1 MKTWFPLLILM
12 FTGFFS
18 FSQDKIQDPNYGNT
32 PAELVPYGKYQDP
45 YLKFFIEPKEFLGT
59 GREKSLANLPETVK
73 IGFLGPLER
82 TGDLEIGKQMLQGAK
97 LALEEANQDGGFRG
111 IPFELMLHNDAG
123 LWGAAANEVV
133 KMYDEGV
140 WAILGSID
148 GTVTHVALRV
158 ALKVE
163 IPMINTG
170 DSDPTLTETSIP
182 WIIRVIGDDRQSSY
196 ALANYMI
203 TRKGHSKIAV
213 LRVND
218 RYGRVG
224 IGEFRDSARR
234 LGFPLVLEVRYT
246 PGDSTFTAQLNRVR
260 KSGADA
266 LLIWPGDAETAVKI
280 LNEIDQM
287 DLDLPIYCS
296 DRVVRKE
303 FIEMAGPLAEGI
315 VTTYSYNPVLNDPK
329 LKAFNKR
336 YSDRFG
342 MEPDTFAAHAYDGMN
357 ITIAAIRQA
366 GLNRTLIRDLL
377 TDLKTFQGYQGVTG
391 EIILD
396 ASWNDIGPIWMVD
409 IRDGDFVFSPAPDF
423 KKNEAQ

>member
-1 MKTWFPLLILM
+1 MKTWHLFTILIFL
-12 FTGFFS
+12 GFES
-18 FSQDKIQDPNYGNT
+18 FSQNKSKDPSYGNT
-32 PAELVPYGKYQDP
+32 PAELIPYGKYQDP
-45 YLKFFIEPKEFLGT
+45 YIRFFIEPKEFLGT

-82 TGDLEIGKQMLQGAK
+82 TGDLDIGKQMLQGAT
-97 LALEEANQDGGFRG
+97 LALEEANQGGGFRG

-203 TRKGHSKIAV
+203 SQKGHSKIAV

-234 LGFPLVLEVRYT
+234 LGSPLVLEVRYS
-246 PGDSTFTAQLNRVR
+246 PGDSTFTAQLNRIR
-260 KSGADA
+260 ESSADA
-266 LLIWPGDAETAVKI
+266 LLIWPGDAETAIQI
-280 LNEIDQM
+280 LNEIDRM
-287 DLDLPIYCS
+287 GLEIPIYCS
-296 DRVVRKE
+296 DRVVNKG
-303 FIEMAGPLAEGI
+303 FIEKAGPLAEGI
-315 VTTYSYNPVLNDPK
+315 VTTYSYNPELKDPK
-329 LKAFNKR
+329 LQAFNKK
-336 YSDRFG
+336 YFERFG

-357 ITIAAIRQA
+357 ITVAAIRQA

-377 TDLKTFQGYQGVTG
+377 TDLKTFQGYKGVTG

-409 IRDGDFVFSPAPDF
+409 IRDGNFTFSPAPVF
-423 KKNEAQ
+423 TKKEAQ